1 MSSRENKTSRK
12 EVQAHGII
20 WQDELMIT
28 TYLATREETDTIPY
42 TSDID
47 LPAEYNR
54 LDHCDLSIKTTGSNT
69 VCMADCLRQFDL
81 VSSGKPIHMVVIQ
94 YKQKGN
100 TKNILSITEI
110 DLTNSV
116 HLLFGSLTREQ
127 IQCLVSLVKKVP
139 SNRKPTK
146 TEHGHMYEL
155 KDALQQLSGVMS
167 LNIKCNSTQ
176 SRLQCSLNR
185 FPQFIEDHPERVIS
199 KGTHEFRGG
208 SITRQLVSSPRVLKP
223 KAGPKAGLKPKA
235 GPKAGPKV

>member
-1 MSSRENKTSRK
+1 MSSKSSRK
-12 EVQAHGII
+12 EVQSHGLI
-20 WQDELMIT
+20 WQDELMLH

-54 LDHCDLSIKTTGSNT
+54 LDQCDLSIKTTGSNT

-81 VSSGKPIHMVVIQ
+81 VSSGKSIHMVVIQ

-100 TKNILSITEI
+100 TKNIISITEV
-110 DLTNSV
+110 DLTNSAQ
-116 HLLFGSLTREQ
+116 LLFGNLTREQ
-127 IQCLVSLVKKVP
+127 IECLVSLVKKVP

-146 TEHGHMYEL
+146 TEHGHLYEL
-155 KDALQQLSGVMS
+155 KDALQQLSGAIC

-185 FPQFIEDHPERVIS
+185 FQQFVENHPERVIS
-199 KGTHEFRGG
+199 KGNHEFRGG
-208 SITRQLVSSPRVLKP
+208 SITPQLVSSRRVLKP
-223 KAGPKAGLKPKA
+223 KAGLKLKPKAGLKSKPKA
-235 GPKAGPKV
+235 GSKV

>member
-12 EVQAHGII
+12 EVQLHGLI
-20 WQDELMIT
+20 WQDELMLH
-28 TYLATREETDTIPY
+28 TYRATREETDTIPY

-54 LDHCDLSIKTTGSNT
+54 LDQCDLSIKTTGSNT

-81 VSSGKPIHMVVIQ
+81 VSSGKPIHMVVIH

-110 DLTNSV
+110 DLTNSAQ
-116 HLLFGSLTREQ
+116 LLFGSLTRMQ
-127 IQCLVSLVKKVP
+127 IECLVSLVKKVP

-155 KDALQQLSGVMS
+155 KDALQQLSGAMC

-176 SRLQCSLNR
+176 SRLQCSLR
-185 FPQFIEDHPERVIS
+185 CFQQFVEDHPERVIA
-199 KGTHEFRGG
+199 KGTHQFRGG
-208 SITRQLVSSPRVLKP
+208 SITPQLVSSRRVLKP
-223 KAGPKAGLKPKA
+223 KT
-235 GPKAGPKV
+235 GPKV

>member
-12 EVQAHGII
+12 EVQLHGLI
-20 WQDELMIT
+20 WQDELMLH

-54 LDHCDLSIKTTGSNT
+54 LDQCDLSIKTTGSNT

-81 VSSGKPIHMVVIQ
+81 VSSGKPIHMVVIH

-110 DLTNSV
+110 DLTNSAQ
-116 HLLFGSLTREQ
+116 LLFGSLTRTQ
-127 IQCLVSLVKKVP
+127 IECLVSLVKKVP

-146 TEHGHMYEL
+146 TEHGHLYEL
-155 KDALQQLSGVMS
+155 KDALQQLSGAMC

-176 SRLQCSLNR
+176 SRLQCSLR
-185 FPQFIEDHPERVIS
+185 CFQQFVEAHPERVIA
-199 KGTHEFRGG
+199 KGTHQFRGG
-208 SITRQLVSSPRVLKP
+208 SITPQLVSSPRVLKP
-223 KAGPKAGLKPKA
+223 KAGS
-235 GPKAGPKV
+235 KV